1 MINIPEK
8 SAGHEKFIQL
18 REEYPFMEYL
28 GYELNMDAT
37 GLNVKY
43 NLNLAGKYTFH
54 PAFSIPKKIFFKK
67 FPTTESIQSPLYQN
81 LLFHIGLIELISYWK
96 SACPPLVIIKGQKLD
111 AEQVSWWKNVY
122 FQGLGEFFYTNQIE
136 TSLEEFMNI
145 SSSGETIQPQSIHL
159 DETVIVPV
167 GGGKDSV
174 VTLEMLKKSEQVRP
188 FIMNPRG
195 ATLECVRVAGFE
207 QDGFIEVN
215 RRLDPLLLELN
226 AEGFLNGHTP
236 FSALL
241 AFYSLLVSAISG
253 HRNIALSNESSAN
266 EPTVAGTNVN
276 HQYSKSFAFE
286 SDFRNY
292 VKGYIS
298 VDFNYFSF
306 LRPLNEL
313 RIAQL
318 FAEHVKYYPVFKSCN
333 AGSKTDVWCCNCS
346 KCLFAFTILS
356 PFIPVIEMV
365 HIFGKNLFELP
376 QMLGYLK
383 ELTGIDEVKP
393 FECVGTIDEV
403 NAALHMFIAKHKHQ
417 KPPLLIDYY
426 SNTSNFTQANKMLA
440 DKILNEFNNDHFLEP
455 KFLEI
460 IKHKPG

>member
-1 MINIPEK
+1 MSKPEK
-8 SAGHEKFIQL
+8 SAGQQKFDQL
-18 REEYPFMEYL
+18 RVEYPFLEYV
-28 GYELNMDAT
+28 GFEADIDNA
-37 GLNVKY
+37 GIHVKY
-43 NLNLAGKYTFH
+43 EFNLAGKFTFR
-54 PAFSIPKKIFFKK
+54 PGFSIPRKRFYRN
-67 FPTTESIQSPLYQN
+67 FPTPEILQGPLYQN
-81 LLFHIGLIELISYWK
+81 LLFQIGLIELISYWK
-96 SACPPLVIIKGQKLD
+96 AACSPQVIIKGQKLS
-111 AEQVSWWKNVY
+111 EKQVSWWKTVY
-122 FQGLGEFFYTNQIE
+122 FQGLGEFFYTNDIK
-136 TSLEEFMNI
+136 TSLNEFMTV
-145 SSSGETIQPQSIHL
+145 SSFGEAIPPQSITL

-174 VTLEMLKKSEQVRP
+174 VTIELLGKTEQIRP

-195 ATLECVRVAGFE
+195 ATLECARVAGFGK
-207 QDGFIEVN
+207 DGFIEVN

-226 AEGFLNGHTP
+226 AKGFLNGHTP
-236 FSALL
+236 FSAML

-253 HRNIALSNESSAN
+253 HRHIALSNESSAN
-266 EPTVAGTNVN
+266 EPTVAGTDVN
-276 HQYSKSFAFE
+276 HQYSKSYAFE

-292 VKGYIS
+292 VKEYIS
-298 VDFNYFSF
+298 ADFNYFSF

-333 AGSKTDVWCCNCS
+333 AGSKTDIWCCNCP
-346 KCLFAFTILS
+346 KCLFAYTILS

-403 NAALHMFIAKHKHQ
+403 NAALHMFIARHKHE
-417 KPPLLIDYY
+417 KLPLLIDYY
-426 SNTSNFTQANKMLA
+426 SNTTNFSQGDVGLA
-440 DKILNEFNNDHFLEP
+440 AKILNEFNNDHFLEP
-455 KFLEI
+455 RFLEI
-460 IKHKPG
+460 IKQKLK